1 MPTVAEIQRSFQGAW
16 ALLLNRREGMQAFD
30 VSVDG
35 FFRSFGIV
43 FLLAPLY
50 AIAALAEVRLLQIDG
65 APVDGFPLTWFF
77 VWKFVGLGVDWLALP
92 IVLALLAKPLGLAA
106 RYVPFIVARNWTSP
120 LAMSLSILPSV
131 LFASGLIGQELAA
144 ILFLV
149 VVMGVIRY
157 QYQVVRIALQT
168 TIAMS
173 IAVVAFDLT
182 LSLVLAELVNRLAVY

>member
-35 FFRSFGIV
+35 FFRSFGVV

-50 AIAALAEVRLLQIDG
+50 AIAALAEVRLLQ
-65 APVDGFPLTWFF
+65 VDGFPLTWFF

>member
-1 MPTVAEIQRSFQGAW
+1 MPSVAEIKRSLQGAW
-16 ALLLNRREGMQAFD
+16 ALLLNRKDGMRAFD
-30 VSVDG
+30 VSIDG
-35 FFRSFGIV
+35 FFRSFGAV
-43 FLLAPLY
+43 VLLVPLY
-50 AIAALAEVRLLQIDG
+50 GVAALAEVRLLQFDG
-65 APVDGFPLTWFF
+65 APVDGFPFVWFF
-77 VWKFVGLGVDWLALP
+77 VWKFIGLGVDWLALP
-92 IVLALLAKPLGLAA
+92 VVLALLARPLGLAA

-120 LAMSLSILPSV
+120 VAMSMSILPSV
-131 LFASGLIGQELAA
+131 LYAAGLIGQELAA

-182 LSLVLAELVNRLAVY
+182 LSLVLAELVNRVALY

>member
-1 MPTVAEIQRSFQGAW
+1 MPSVAEIQRGFQGAW
-16 ALLLNRREGMQAFD
+16 ALLLNRKEGMRAFD
-30 VSVDG
+30 VSIDG
-35 FFRSFGIV
+35 FYRSFGAV

-50 AIAALAEVRLLQIDG
+50 AIAALAEVRLLQFDG
-65 APVDGFPLTWFF
+65 APVEGFPYVWFF
-77 VWKFVGLGVDWLALP
+77 FWKFAGLGVDWLALP
-92 IVLALLAKPLGLAA
+92 IVLALLARPLGLAA

-120 LAMSLSILPSV
+120 LAMSMSVLPSV
-131 LFASGLIGQELAA
+131 LYAAGMVGQELAA

-149 VVMGVIRY
+149 VVVGVIRY

-182 LSLVLAELVNRLAVY
+182 LSLFLAELMSRLAGF

>member
-1 MPTVAEIQRSFQGAW
+1 MPSAAEIQRSLQGAW
-16 ALLLNRREGMQAFD
+16 ALLLNRKEGMQAFD
-30 VSVDG
+30 LSIDG
-35 FFRSFGIV
+35 FYRSFGAV

-50 AIAALAEVRLLQIDG
+50 AVAALAEVRLLQVDG
-65 APVDGFPLTWFF
+65 APLDGFPYVWFYL
-77 VWKFVGLGVDWLALP
+77 WKFAGLGVDWVALP
-92 IVLALLAKPLGLAA
+92 IVLAVLARPLGLAA

-120 LAMSLSILPSV
+120 LAMAVSILPSV
-131 LFASGLIGQELAA
+131 LYAAGLIGQELAA

-149 VVMGVIRY
+149 VVMGVIRF

-182 LSLVLAELVNRLAVY
+182 LSLFLAELMSRLAGF

>member
-1 MPTVAEIQRSFQGAW
+1 MPSAAEIQRAFQGAW
-16 ALLLNRREGMQAFD
+16 ALLLNRKDGMLAFD
-30 VSVDG
+30 LSIDG
-35 FFRSFGIV
+35 FYRSFGAV

-50 AIAALAEVRLLQIDG
+50 AIAALAEARLLQVDG
-65 APVDGFPLTWFF
+65 APVDGFPYVWFF
-77 VWKFVGLGVDWLALP
+77 GWKFAGLGVDWLALP
-92 IVLALLAKPLGLAA
+92 VVLALLARPLGLAA

-120 LAMSLSILPSV
+120 VAMSMSILPSV
-131 LFASGLIGQELAA
+131 LYAAGLVGQELAA

-149 VVMGVIRY
+149 VVIGVIRY

-182 LSLVLAELVNRLAVY
+182 LSLFLAELMSRLAGF